1 MENLTESIQNRFN
14 KNKADL
20 YANGNGYINHYRY
33 FSALFDTIP
42 NRLSIDEIDM
52 VKVRNFILKNYSDE
66 ISHEN
71 SAKNYNYKDKKIK
84 FEDQYIVLKNN
95 LVINI
100 YDESVFLIFSNE
112 IEPFA
117 IDFLNKLIA
126 FKSKPKNT
134 KTTDISLIIKSSYGL
149 DTKELKVTKPK
160 LNIDLHYNDDFK
172 TISANITNN
181 IKKSKIQGL
190 YLFHGQPGTG
200 KSTYIKHLIHQ
211 QTKKVIFMPPNMAGN
226 LDSMELTEFLIDN
239 PNCILVI
246 EDAED
251 LIVSRDNQFNS
262 RLSFLLNIT
271 DGILSDS
278 LCIQIIATFNTAL
291 KNIDKALLRKGRLTS
306 IYEFKEL
313 ETNKTNQLLKILKS
327 DFVSNKPMSLAEIFN
342 LKVDTNYES
351 KTKKT
356 LGF

>member
-1 MENLTESIQNRFN
+1 MNLKSVILDNLTNRN
-14 KNKADL
+14 KSDL

-33 FSALFDTIP
+33 YSAIFETIP
-42 NRLSIDEIDM
+42 NRLTIDELDV
-52 VKVRNFILKNYSDE
+52 VKVRVFINKEYSSEIVNQNFAQNY
-66 ISHEN
+66 
-71 SAKNYNYKDKKIK
+71 AYKTKKIQ

-100 YDESVFLIFSNE
+100 YEEAVYLLYANDIAEFANEFL
-112 IEPFA
+112 
-117 IDFLNKLIA
+117 LKLVPYKKKA
-126 FKSKPKNT
+126 RTS
-134 KTTDISLIIKSSYGL
+134 KTTDISLIIKGSYGL
-149 DTKELKVTKPK
+149 DTRELKVKKPK
-160 LNIDLHYNDDFK
+160 LNIDLHYNDNFK
-172 TISANITNN
+172 AVSANIITN
-181 IKKSKIQGL
+181 IKKSKTQGL

-239 PNCILVI
+239 PNCVLVI

-251 LIVSRDNQFNS
+251 LIVSRENNYNS

-278 LCIQIIATFNTAL
+278 LNIQIIATFNTDL

-306 IYEFKEL
+306 IYEFKDL
-313 ETNKTNQLLKILKS
+313 ETNKTNELLKTLKS
-327 DFVSNKPMSLAEIFN
+327 DYVSEKAMSLADIFN
-342 LKVDTNYES
+342 LEVDTNYES
-351 KTKKT
+351 KTKKSV
-356 LGF
+356 GF